1 MENVDQQ
8 SVEQDVS
15 ATALRARLGEL
26 LSRER
31 LSQQKDVNDVARRLM
46 LSKLQL
52 LAIETG
58 ASESFHHERRYI
70 QGIKSYVFYLGLQ
83 SRADVNELVTQVEGW
98 SAEALKASPAAR
110 VAQLH
115 RLAETPAA
123 SKSYVSRR
131 PRYIYV
137 GIIGLVIFG
146 AIALAISE
154 GWPFKN
160 DEQEVASANNV
171 QSLTTTVVTPL
182 SSPTVRPGAST
193 VASGSVSG
201 SVSGNVSDTVVAQG
215 KTEAPTV
222 APTPAYSA
230 TPTAIATPSTA
241 SVSAPDS
248 TQVSSSVALPAQVAM
263 PAPAQANLPDAA
275 ESASVAERS
284 AAAARDEKNLMRI
297 DFNAE
302 CWVSLQTAD
311 GKKEDRIYKSGES
324 ISVPIA
330 DVTGLVLGNAP
341 AAKVFLA
348 GRQVDVM
355 SKGLTYG
362 NVTRLDQKGIQLLLK
377 N

>member
-15 ATALRARLGEL
+15 ATALRVRLGEL

-193 VASGSVSG
+193 VASGSA
-201 SVSGNVSDTVVAQG
+201 SGNVSDTVVVQG

-230 TPTAIATPSTA
+230 TPPAIATPSTA

-248 TQVSSSVALPAQVAM
+248 TQVSSSVALPAQAAM
-263 PAPAQANLPDAA
+263 QAPAQANQPAA